1 MERVIKMNKK
11 YIETINK
18 YIENAKNE
26 PADTTSYVKGLED
39 GVYSYREAEDKLQLV
54 LPLADNI
61 EWELNRDEP
70 DYEYIKGVVTC
81 LREALKV
88 EGDISKYLTKYHV
101 VTPVDKLVKD
111 GKGKVVPLQY
121 LSTPEYDDVWTLP
134 EILATDI
141 TYLEFAVELK
151 GE

>member
-1 MERVIKMNKK
+1 MNKK

-26 PADTTSYVKGLED
+26 PSDTTSYVKGLEN
-39 GVYSYREAEDKLQLV
+39 GVYSYREAEDKTQLV
-54 LPLADNI
+54 IPLVDVI
-61 EWELNRDEP
+61 EWELRKDEP
-70 DYEYIKGVVTC
+70 DYEFIKGVVAC
-81 LREALKV
+81 LKEALKV

-111 GKGKVVPLQY
+111 GKGNVVPLQY
-121 LSTPEYDDVWTLP
+121 LTTPEYDDVWTLP

>member
-1 MERVIKMNKK
+1 MKN
-11 YIETINK
+11 YIETVMK

-26 PADTTSYVKGLED
+26 PADTTSYVKGLEV
-39 GVYSYREAEDKLQLV
+39 GVYSYREADDKMQLV

-70 DYEYIKGVVTC
+70 DYEYIKGVVAC
-81 LREALKV
+81 LKEALKV

-111 GKGKVVPLQY
+111 GKGNVVPLQY
-121 LSTPEYDDVWTLP
+121 LTTPEYDDVWTLP